1 MDGTYTVFNHFT
13 GRLIMTHATSSMVRS
28 FMEMQAALY
37 NYGSYRYKDEDGTRY
52 YDVGTVVYR
61 VEKNF

>member
-1 MDGTYTVFNHFT
+1 MDGTYTVFNQFT
-13 GRLIMTHATSSMVRS
+13 GQLIMTYATQAMVRT

-37 NYGSYRYKDEDGTRY
+37 NYGSYRYKDEDGIRY